1 MPRCSPERM
10 FPSSQW
16 WRCRCYIDTFLL
28 WDSPREFPT
37 SSTAYHSNLYIAPSE
52 LFSVTWHH
60 PQWRR
65 ELREVSQNDLT
76 ISELRSSGFVNYS
89 LLDCR
94 WPRWPSSRCHMPS
107 AVRPVQIQPFQ
118 VGRLIVLTC
127 DCLELS
133 ASDRCLLWENKGSLP
148 RAYPLIHY
156 HWWGLSERISLV
168 PTGKGTDS
176 WGQHRCNATA

>member
-52 LFSVTWHH
+52 VFSVTWHH

-65 ELREVSQNDLT
+65 KLREVSQNDLT
-76 ISELRSSGFVNYS
+76 ISEHRSSGFVNYS
-89 LLDCR
+89 LLDC
-94 WPRWPSSRCHMPS
+94 RWPSSRCHMPS

-127 DCLELS
+127 DCLELWHLTD
-133 ASDRCLLWENKGSLP
+133 ASCEKIRVRCRE
-148 RAYPLIHY
+148 LIHLSITIGEDFLN
-156 HWWGLSERISLV
+156 GLVLFQ
-168 PTGKGTDS
+168 PGKVGIPED
-176 WGQHRCNATA
+176 NIDAML